1 MTIGAV
7 VVAAGRG
14 TRMGAARPK
23 ALVRLGERSLL
34 RRSVA
39 LFAAHPRISRV
50 VAVVIDI
57 EEARA
62 DLGADAAGVAGGGG
76 GAARPG
82 PGGPRPPPPR
92 RGAARPPPPPGR
104 GPPAP

>member
-1 MTIGAV
+1 MTIVAV

-23 ALVRLGERSLL
+23 AFVRLGGRSLL

-62 DLGADAAGVAGGGG
+62 DLGADAEGVAVVRG
-76 GAARPG
+76 GAERQDSVRLG
-82 PGGPRPPPPR
+82 LF
-92 RGAARPPPPPGR
+92 AAGE
-104 GPPAP
+104 ADLVLVHD

>member
-62 DLGADAAGVAGGGG
+62 DLGADAAGGGGGGG
-76 GAARPG
+76 GAGGRGA
-82 PGGPRPPPPR
+82 GGPRPPPPGG
-92 RGAARPPPPPGR
+92 GAP
-104 GPPAP
+104 PPAPPRAGP